1 MSFIREKVRDF
12 YLLTTDVENIF
23 INEYMPTAPGDFVKI
38 YLYGLLYSQNDAEMS
53 FEQMSR
59 QLGVSRSRIEDAW
72 LYWEKM
78 GVIERI
84 PSQSKTEQFDICF
97 KQLRTLMYGGEAEE
111 TKKPK
116 PPAKEESAADD
127 CLCDSRLRDLL
138 FAMEQLLGKLLS
150 PKETR
155 EIFAWAEELHATEE
169 VILAAAEYCVE
180 KGKKSV
186 NYIAKVVRQWTED
199 GMETSED
206 VENHL
211 RDLESR
217 MGNHK
222 KIMQALGLNRGE
234 TEAERKMIDSWF
246 DEMHFNMD
254 RVMEAC
260 AKASFI
266 SSPNLRYVN
275 KVLLNWQEEAIKNGR
290 DVNSRIT
297 VTQSQLK
304 KYYEYLRK
312 KAEEEAE
319 KRKKEV
325 YERMPRI
332 KELDEEILDLGR
344 KFSVDLLSGKPSDIA
359 ETRRMIKL
367 LEEER
372 AVLLTENNYRQD
384 YTDIKYTCEKCGYT
398 GVTEDGKRCSC
409 VKERMGEAELWQNSN
424 LSEK

>member
-155 EIFAWAEELHATEE
+155 EIFA
-169 VILAAAEYCVE
+169 
-180 KGKKSV
+180 
-186 NYIAKVVRQWTED
+186 
-199 GMETSED
+199 
-206 VENHL
+206 
-211 RDLESR
+211 
-217 MGNHK
+217 
-222 KIMQALGLNRGE
+222 
-234 TEAERKMIDSWF
+234 
-246 DEMHFNMD
+246 
-254 RVMEAC
+254 
-260 AKASFI
+260 
-266 SSPNLRYVN
+266 
-275 KVLLNWQEEAIKNGR
+275 
-290 DVNSRIT
+290 
-297 VTQSQLK
+297 
-304 KYYEYLRK
+304 
-312 KAEEEAE
+312 
-319 KRKKEV
+319 
-325 YERMPRI
+325 
-332 KELDEEILDLGR
+332 
-344 KFSVDLLSGKPSDIA
+344 
-359 ETRRMIKL
+359 
-367 LEEER
+367 
-372 AVLLTENNYRQD
+372 
-384 YTDIKYTCEKCGYT
+384 
-398 GVTEDGKRCSC
+398 
-409 VKERMGEAELWQNSN
+409 
-424 LSEK
+424 